1 MINQGHTPS
10 PLRGATPLK
19 RRIKREKIMSEIEN
33 ILKSN
38 EAVNAELLG
47 GLSELSK
54 IVSSVTAQIGTA
66 GSVTPADTSREML
79 LNFERMFTH
88 TQSML
93 GNMGLMDS
101 GFGKLLGMLADFI
114 SSFAG
119 GKGGGGIFGTITSL
133 ITSAIGIFSGA
144 GGLAAG
150 TLPVNRRLAGSGM
163 PFNHNNAAV
172 NNFLS
177 RQDVNYYQPKIS
189 VYVESKIGEKASYK
203 IYNDGKLIASKRGT
217 GEL

>member
-1 MINQGHTPS
+1 
-10 PLRGATPLK
+10 
-19 RRIKREKIMSEIEN
+19 MSEIEN

-38 EAVNAELLG
+38 EALNAELLG

-54 IVSSVTAQIGTA
+54 LMSSVTSKIGEA
-66 GSVTPADTSREML
+66 GGNGPADTSREML

-88 TQSML
+88 TEGML
-93 GNMGLMDS
+93 GNMGLIDS
-101 GFGKLLGMLADFI
+101 GFGKLLGLLADFI
-114 SSFAG
+114 SSFSG
-119 GKGGGGIFGTITSL
+119 GKGGGIFGTITSL
-133 ITSAIGIFSGA
+133 IGSVIGLFSGA

-150 TLPVNRRLAGSGM
+150 TLPVNRSVAGNGL
-163 PFNHNNAAV
+163 PFIHNQAAV

-177 RQDVNYYQPKIS
+177 RNDVYKPKIS
-189 VYVESKIGEKASYK
+189 VFVESKIGEKASYK

>member
-1 MINQGHTPS
+1 
-10 PLRGATPLK
+10 
-19 RRIKREKIMSEIEN
+19 MSEIGN
-33 ILKSN
+33 ILKRN

-54 IVSSVTAQIGTA
+54 LMVSVTSQIGTA
-66 GSVTPADTSREML
+66 GGVGPADTSREML

-114 SSFAG
+114 SGFAG

-150 TLPVNRRLAGSGM
+150 SQPVNRKFAGNGL
-163 PFNHNNAAV
+163 PFNQNQAAV
-172 NNFLS
+172 NNFFR

-189 VYVESKIGEKASYK
+189 VHVESKIGEKASYK

>member
-1 MINQGHTPS
+1 
-10 PLRGATPLK
+10 
-19 RRIKREKIMSEIEN
+19 MSEIEN
-33 ILKSN
+33 TLKSKK
-38 EAVNAELLG
+38 ALNAELLS
-47 GLSELSK
+47 GLGELSK
-54 IVSSVTAQIGTA
+54 LMNSVTSQIGKA

-101 GFGKLLGMLADFI
+101 GFEKLLGMLADFI

-150 TLPVNRRLAGSGM
+150 SLPLNRRLAGNGL
-163 PFNHNNAAV
+163 PFNQNQAAV

-177 RQDVNYYQPKIS
+177 RQEVYQPKIN

>member
-10 PLRGATPLK
+10 PLRGATPIK
-19 RRIKREKIMSEIEN
+19 RGIKREKIMSEIEN
-33 ILKSN
+33 ILKNN
-38 EAVNAELLG
+38 EAVNTELLG

-54 IVSSVTAQIGTA
+54 LVSSVTAQIGTA
-66 GSVTPADTSREML
+66 GSIGPADTSREML

-88 TQSML
+88 TLNML

-119 GKGGGGIFGTITSL
+119 GKGGAGIFGTITSL
-133 ITSAIGIFSGA
+133 ITSAIGLFSGA
-144 GGLAAG
+144 GGLAVG
-150 TLPVNRRLAGSGM
+150 SLPVNRRLAGNGL
-163 PFNHNNAAV
+163 PFNQNQATV

-177 RQDVNYYQPKIS
+177 RQEVYQPKIS
-189 VYVESKIGEKASYK
+189 VYVESKIGQKASYK